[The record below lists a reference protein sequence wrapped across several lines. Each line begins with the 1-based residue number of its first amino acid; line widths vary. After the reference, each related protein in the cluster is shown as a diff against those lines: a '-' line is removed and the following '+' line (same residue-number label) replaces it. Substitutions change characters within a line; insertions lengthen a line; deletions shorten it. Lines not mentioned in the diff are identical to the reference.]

1 MNAKKLKRILC
12 VALSLSM
19 ALSGNMTAFAAEANV
34 PDGRVS
40 AVAEDMAADDAAQEA
55 ADEAAVADSAAD
67 QASDDAAG
75 ITADAAD
82 GTKDSA
88 QADAAEEGAAE
99 DAAQELSGGKEAD
112 EAEANI
118 MPFADGEDPGT
129 GSGGTEEPGGSEDPA
144 PAPVIVVCDN
154 PDANDANQKATLSE
168 AITAATQSG
177 ATATTIRLEK
187 DVELS
192 GTVPD
197 LADVT
202 IEANGHTITI
212 PASAEVTLANA
223 KINNA
228 VAKVKPI
235 LDVRGKL
242 TIQGGVFTTKGVC
255 VLSARGETRIQKSGT
270 NIPQFSAAIDDAKG
284 SGYYFD
290 KAVIEVI
297 GINGKLNMESGK
309 IEASALDTTKKNGMY
324 GIALFDGAE
333 IELGTAAD
341 AAKAE
346 NPNSDVIVNSG
357 CPAISM
363 NGLHAPGKITI
374 HSGTYT
380 SVLEEEGAAT
390 GDTKAKFNSVI
401 YLPAA
406 ATVEIEGGVFEHK
419 GAKNSSVISIPYHI
433 VNGSSVRLNLN
444 ITGGSFRALASNTET
459 GVTNKV
465 FRLGPDVF
473 ADNNS
478 KMNITVSGGTF
489 SSNIKTE
496 LNNRGISKDFEV
508 YDNGD
513 GTFGVQPTS
522 VAVVGDKKFNS
533 FQEAVAAAEAI
544 TGSEKKLTLNQNVTL
559 TENLTIEGIT
569 IDTSGKMITI
579 PEGVK
584 LTLNA
589 VTVKNNLGATYV
601 TQGVWSDD
609 EKNRTIFHVDGA
621 LDISGGTYETK
632 GVHMIRV
639 SGTATIGNEATL
651 SCTAGTSEYNAA
663 NAGNYDGAPLISVTG
678 KRGNLTITEAT
689 VSANV
694 GVDNNDGSTDGMY
707 GIYVNHG
714 AKLTLGTKPSGAE
727 TAAEESTEKSPKIEA
742 KLAAIGMNG
751 TTAPGTIVIEDGTYI
766 SHAAS
771 TKQGL
776 AKFNSVL
783 YLPAT
788 ANVTINGGT
797 FENQGTNAPSY
808 VISVPYV
815 VDPLAE
821 TVKVK
826 LNLIINGGTFKAN
839 TNATTKEVFFDAGMN
854 STDDLTSLNR
864 ISIRGGEFN
873 CQPNKDYVAGCCT
886 ATPDSA
892 NSPTK
897 WTVEAGAAGAHTL
910 SWVAKKDA
918 TCWDEGVIGHYECL
932 KCHRMYQTKKDKE
945 DTLPEKFAIPR
956 EEHGEDYQRVE
967 AKAATCIADGIKEG
981 GYYQCKKCGMCYPD
995 LAAME
1000 QDGKGVGETPEAF
1013 AVKAAGH
1020 KYQTKPGTPEAE
1032 SRQAGEEE
1040 GTDTQQVPDAAFTG
1054 WDAFAAAVKT
1064 GTDVSEAAKLLK
1076 ATRTCSECENELE
1089 AASITVEQV
1098 GDGSLSGSCDTRR
1111 TVTYVAKATFTE
1123 DEYEK
1128 PIANAANYVTVT
1140 SNAKEVSLPA
1150 GVHTYTVEGDPGLAE
1165 GEKPSLKFDWSNFSS
1180 ADFVAEKS
1188 NGVKVSGSCSVC
1200 GTPIPVNTT
1209 VAVTCTK
1216 LPDGVTDVKS
1226 LTCKQSAK
1234 FTAIAKSD
1242 TDPIREV
1249 EKTLTGDHNLTV
1261 GGTYQAASC
1270 TEAGRKAYYTC
1281 ANKECGKNYW
1291 DEADAKEGKV
1301 IKDAAGNEVTGVI
1314 PQDSK
1319 VLEIPKKDHTFKLTS
1334 FAWADKEKTKAKA
1347 TLRCTGCY
1355 GTVVVGDLE
1364 VTPPTEEEKPK
1375 DAPCGGN
1382 VTWNY
1387 HVALDFDKTCVVEEN
1402 GKFTYVPGSETPDNT
1417 ETPDDTNPP
1426 VSTAKKIQHYEGTL
1440 PKTVKQP
1447 HVFTKV
1453 ESAEGT
1459 EDGSTATDPVVQLS
1473 WADGGANTDER
1484 VPSAHIVKAKVTCQ
1498 KCKKYVTVKENSGP
1512 LDGNGLTN
1520 MDVGT
1525 IIPIITKELDTTP
1538 AAEGAE
1544 AKTYEATCQGGGRST
1559 YKVTV
1564 TYRDDNGVMQKLAE
1578 NKEIDTKTPK
1588 DPDAHNWTALEWEWE
1603 QVTTGTGNDEKPVMT
1618 TVEKDGKTYTVPD
1631 YRIKATRYCQN
1642 SGCKTNKEQPQ
1653 VFLGRLGAA
1662 PGEDSTD
1669 STDSTLTENPSKWED
1684 LIPSEGTVVQ
1694 ISTDSVE
1701 KTCVKSGK
1709 TTYTATA
1716 FLNDKEVAKN
1726 PTPAIYNDPP
1736 KGHQIVFDWN
1746 WKEETNGAGG
1756 PVIGF
1761 SELLVTRSC
1770 SECSHKPVG
1779 TDDRF
1784 APVQYKV
1791 VKIGDGTTTGGTV
1804 GEDDSIKDTILTV
1817 KRTGKAAN
1825 CTTAGQVTYEA
1836 TLVLGDLT
1844 YTNERSLVNAALR
1857 HDVKMFIEWR
1867 ETTAAEGQT
1876 IAEREK
1882 WVPWLV
1888 KKCSRENC
1896 PGGEDVTPEERKLGL
1911 LSDDAGYQYKPENCK
1926 DTGEKVWATSHTL
1939 GTGEAWDDSQFEV
1952 DDKGNFVTDSEGNR
1966 IVKTL
1971 KHKEKVDSDPNKH
1984 IYGKGTAKWDP
1995 APHNLGSDEN
2005 NFTDFDEVLSVTL
2018 SRTCSKCTHVDKY
2031 DFDAKVS
2038 EEGKPKDCS
2047 EGYTVEFSVSESDWE
2062 QVKDIEFVE
2071 EAQETPEPEVTAV
2084 QTPQDGTEEKVF
2096 DGKKSY
2102 TVAKAPGRANHV
2114 LRRFA
2119 GGNEDNCGANTH
2131 PTYYECQRCKKAYTT
2146 QSALTEYNGP
2156 KEGDTGAV
2164 LGHLYGEPEFRWIE
2178 EGKTAE
2184 AIFTCKRSGCPDKEN
2199 GGHKYRLVV
2208 RPEEDPYIEVPAK
2221 CIGMPGET
2229 GKGRAWG
2236 LLTVVITP
2244 ETAEGGL
2251 NIGQRFEK
2259 ELEMTLPAGKHVFDE
2274 KGECKWCHQTG
2285 LVEVTFKKDADTEIS
2300 TKYYGESAEKIEVP
2314 TAPNRYNYVFV
2325 GWKFQGEE
2333 DSEACG
2339 FEAIAGKIAE
2349 KIAAALENASG
2360 APEPINVMAVYKEAE
2375 QTMVTITIQNVYR
2388 TQETGQNPENVEPT
2402 TERKT
2407 EENISVG
2414 SEYTA
2419 TPAERKESDYSEYK
2433 FSHWEMDEKVVSTN
2447 ESYLMIV
2454 QGSVTLKAVYMAEG
2468 HVESQ
2473 PTAVMTDVSAK
2484 EVDGAFKLSFAS
2496 AMDIPEGYTLVDSG
2510 FVYFN
2515 KGTIADADLNL
2526 SNVGNPTKNV
2536 RKKSLG
2542 GDKTNIFTLNL
2553 GTTDANNNTDVYIR
2567 AYLRCSKGEK
2577 IVDVYSDMVVTSYN
2591 KALGQQ

>member
-19 ALSGNMTAFAAEANV
+19 ALSGNMTAIAAEANV

-82 GTKDSA
+82 GTKDSV
-88 QADAAEEGAAE
+88 QADAAEEGVAE

-197 LADVT
+197 LANVT

-255 VLSARGETRIQKSGT
+255 VLSARGEARIQKSGT
-270 NIPQFSAAIDDAKG
+270 NIPQFSAAIDDAGG

-419 GAKNSSVISIPYHI
+419 GAKNSSVISIPYNK
-433 VNGSSVRLNLN
+433 VSGSSVRLNLN
-444 ITGGSFRALASNTET
+444 ITGGSFRTPASNTET
-459 GVTNKV
+459 TVTNKV
-465 FRLGPDVF
+465 FRLGQDVF
-473 ADNNS
+473 DKDKS
-478 KMNITVSGGTF
+478 KVNITISGGTF
-489 SSNIKTE
+489 SSDIKTE

-589 VTVKNNLGATYV
+589 VTVKNDLGATYV

-678 KRGNLTITEAT
+678 KRGALTITEAT
-689 VSANV
+689 VNANV
-694 GVDNNDGSTDGMY
+694 GADNNNGSTDGMY
-707 GIYVNHG
+707 GIYVNNG
-714 AKLTLGTKPSGAE
+714 AKLTLGKKSSE
-727 TAAEESTEKSPKIEA
+727 TEPAAEEGTEKSPKIEA
-742 KLAAIGMNG
+742 KLAAIGMNN
-751 TTAPGTIVIEDGTYI
+751 TTGSGTIVIEDGTYI
-766 SHAAS
+766 SHAAC
-771 TKQGL
+771 TNTNL
-776 AKFNSVL
+776 TKFNSVL
-783 YLPAT
+783 YLSAA

-797 FENQGTNAPSY
+797 FENKSTNANAPSY
-808 VISVPYV
+808 VISVPYQ
-815 VDPLAE
+815 A
-821 TVKVK
+821 KR
-826 LNLIINGGTFKAN
+826 NLIINGGTFYVN
-839 TNATTKEVFFDAGMN
+839 TSATTKAVFYDTGMG
-854 STDDLTSLNR
+854 LTN

-873 CQPNKDYVAGCCT
+873 CDPEKYVAECGKVT
-886 ATPDSA
+886 KDNDA
-892 NSPTK
+892 SPTK
-897 WTVEAGAAGAHTL
+897 WTVVAGDASAHTL

-932 KCHRMYQTKKDKE
+932 KCHKMYQTKNDEK

-956 EEHGEDYQRVE
+956 EEHGEDYKYVGAE
-967 AKAATCIADGIKEG
+967 SATCVKDGIKDG
-981 GYYQCKKCGMCYPD
+981 GYYQCKKCGMCYSD
-995 LAAME
+995 LASME
-1000 QDGKGVGETPEAF
+1000 QDEKGTGQKPDAF
-1013 AVKAAGH
+1013 VVKAEGH
-1020 KYQTKPGTPEAE
+1020 KYQTKPVTTEPG
-1032 SRQAGEEE
+1032 SRQAGEEAKQE
-1040 GTDTQQVPDAAFTG
+1040 PDAAFTG
-1054 WDAFAAAVKT
+1054 WDAFDTAVKA
-1064 GTDVSEAAKLLK
+1064 GKELSEAVKSLK
-1076 ATRTCSECENELE
+1076 ATRTCSECKKVLN
-1089 AASITVEQV
+1089 AATITVEQD
-1098 GDGSLSGSCDTRR
+1098 GDGSLSGSCDTERKVNYIA
-1111 TVTYVAKATFTE
+1111 TATFTE
-1123 DEYEK
+1123 DEFEK
-1128 PIANAANYVTVT
+1128 TITNAAKYITVE
-1140 SNAKEVSLPA
+1140 SDSHPVSLPA
-1150 GVHTYTVEGDPGLAE
+1150 GEHTYTVEGDPELNP
-1165 GEKPSLKFDWSNFSS
+1165 GEEPSLKFDWSNFSS
-1180 ADFVAEKS
+1180 ADYVDKAS

-1200 GTPIPVNTT
+1200 GKAIPNDTT
-1209 VAVTCTK
+1209 VIVTYKNLPGGVTNVKDLTCTQSAEFTAVAK
-1216 LPDGVTDVKS
+1216 SSASASASEGGEATVIKEVTKS
-1226 LTCKQSAK
+1226 LM
-1234 FTAIAKSD
+1234 
-1242 TDPIREV
+1242 
-1249 EKTLTGDHNLTV
+1249 GDHNLKIK
-1261 GGTYQAASC
+1261 GKYQAASC
-1270 TEAGRKAYYTC
+1270 KEAGKKAYYTC
-1281 ANKECGKNYW
+1281 ENCKKNYW
-1291 DEADAKEGKV
+1291 GEADAKEGNV
-1301 IKDAAGNEVTGVI
+1301 IKDDAGKEITGEIPEDHEILKI
-1314 PQDSK
+1314 PQ
-1319 VLEIPKKDHTFKLTS
+1319 KDHTFKLTG
-1334 FAWADKEKTKAKA
+1334 FAWADKENLIAKA

-1355 GTVVVGDLE
+1355 GTVVVEGLKA
-1364 VTPPTEEEKPK
+1364 TPPAENDKP
-1375 DAPCGGN
+1375 DGECGGN
-1382 VTWNY
+1382 VIWNY
-1387 HVALDFDKTCVVEEN
+1387 HVVLDFDKTCVEGDD
-1402 GKFTYVPGSETPDNT
+1402 GKFTYVPKPEAPDNT
-1417 ETPDDTNPP
+1417 ETPDDTDPP
-1426 VSTAKKIQHYEGTL
+1426 VNPDKKIQHYKGTL

-1447 HVFTKV
+1447 HVFTV
-1453 ESAEGT
+1453 ESAGET
-1459 EDGSTATDPVVQLS
+1459 EDGSTATAPVVQLS
-1473 WADGGANTDER
+1473 WADGNADTAER
-1484 VPSAHIVKAKVTCQ
+1484 VPSAHIIKAKVTCQ
-1498 KCKKYVTVKENSGP
+1498 KCNKYVTVKENSGP
-1512 LDGNGLTN
+1512 LDGDEFTN
-1520 MDVGT
+1520 MEVGL
-1525 IIPIITKELDTTP
+1525 IIPIITKELDMGMTS
-1538 AAEGAE
+1538 EGNP
-1544 AKTYEATCQGGGRST
+1544 KTVEATCQSGGTST
-1559 YKVTV
+1559 YKVMV
-1564 TYRDDNGVMQKLAE
+1564 TYRDHDGVMQDLTKDAE
-1578 NKEIDTKTPK
+1578 IVTKTPE
-1588 DPDAHNWTALEWEWE
+1588 DPDAHNWTAFEWKWE
-1603 QVTTGTGNDEKPVMT
+1603 QVTTGKDKDEKPVMI
-1618 TVEKDGKTYTVPD
+1618 TVTEDDKEYSVPD

-1642 SGCKTNKEQPQ
+1642 SGCETNKDKQQ
-1653 VFLGRLGAA
+1653 IFLGRLGKMV
-1662 PGEDSTD
+1662 EN
-1669 STDSTLTENPSKWED
+1669 ENPSEWEN
-1684 LIPSEGTVVQ
+1684 LGSSQGAVAQ
-1694 ISTDSVE
+1694 ISTKSVE

-1716 FLNDKEVAKN
+1716 LLNDKEVAKN

-1736 KGHQIVFDWN
+1736 KGHQIVFDWK
-1746 WKEETNGAGG
+1746 WEEETNGAGG

-1779 TDDRF
+1779 MDDRF

-1791 VKIGDGTTTGGTV
+1791 EKIGNGTSTGGTV
-1804 GEDDSIKDTILTV
+1804 DKDGNIKDEILKV
-1817 KRTGKAAN
+1817 IRTGNAAN

-1836 TLVLGDLT
+1836 TLELGDLL
-1844 YTNERSLVNAALR
+1844 YTNERSIVNAALG
-1857 HDVKMFIEWR
+1857 HDVKMFIQWR
-1867 ETTAAEGQT
+1867 ETTAVEGQT

-1896 PGGEDVTPEERKLGL
+1896 PGGEDVKTEETKLAL
-1911 LSDDAGYQYKPENCK
+1911 LTGDAGYQYELENCT
-1926 DTGEKVWATSHTL
+1926 DPGEKVWATSYTL
-1939 GTGEAWDDSQFEV
+1939 GAGEAWDKSQLGV
-1952 DDKGNFVTDSEGNR
+1952 DDEGNQ
-1966 IVKTL
+1966 IVETL
-1971 KHKEKVDSDPNKH
+1971 KHKETIDPDTNKH
-1984 IYGKGTAKWDP
+1984 VYGKGTAKWDP
-1995 APHNLGSDEN
+1995 APQNLGSDKN

-2018 SRTCSKCTHVDKY
+2018 SRTCSKCIHVDKY
-2031 DFDAKVS
+2031 DFDARVS
-2038 EEGKPKDCS
+2038 EAGKPADCS
-2047 EGYTVEFSVSESDWE
+2047 EGYTVEFNVSESDME
-2062 QVKDIEFVE
+2062 QVKGIEFVE
-2071 EAQETPEPEVTAV
+2071 EAQETPEPEDAAA
-2084 QTPQDGTEEKVF
+2084 QTPQDETEEKLF
-2096 DGKKSY
+2096 NGKKSY

-2146 QSALTEYNGP
+2146 QSALIEYNGP
-2156 KEGDTGAV
+2156 KDEDTGAV

-2184 AIFTCKRSGCPDKEN
+2184 AIFTCKRSGCPDKKN
-2199 GGHKYRLVV
+2199 GGEGHKYRLVV
-2208 RPEEDPYIEVPAK
+2208 RPEEDPYIEVPAQ
-2221 CIGMPGET
+2221 CEGMGEA

-2236 LLTVVITP
+2236 LLTVVITA

-2259 ELEMTLPAGKHVFDE
+2259 ELEMTLPFAKHEFDKE
-2274 KGECKWCHQTG
+2274 SGECKWCHQTG

-2300 TKYYGESAEKIEVP
+2300 TKYYDKDATVDKIGVP
-2314 TAPNRYNYVFV
+2314 APPSRYNYVFV
-2325 GWKFQGEE
+2325 GWKFDKE
-2333 DSEACG
+2333 DDNQACNSNV
-2339 FEAIAGKIAE
+2339 IAGKILE
-2349 KIAAALENASG
+2349 KIAEALENVSG
-2360 APEPINVMAVYKEAE
+2360 IPDPINVVAVYKEATE
-2375 QTMVTITIQNVYR
+2375 EKASITIQNVYR
-2388 TQETGQNPENVEPT
+2388 TQETGQDPVDVEPT

-2407 EENISVG
+2407 EDDISVG

-2419 TPAERKESDYSEYK
+2419 KPANKVESGYEKYE
-2433 FSHWEMDEKVVSTN
+2433 FSHWEMDKKVVSTN
-2447 ESYLMIV
+2447 ENYLMIV
-2454 QGSVTLKAVYMAEG
+2454 QGSVTLKAVYMMKV
-2468 HVESQ
+2468 VEKQ
-2473 PTAVMTDVSAK
+2473 PTALITDISAK
-2484 EVDGAFKLSFAS
+2484 QVDSTFKLSFTS
-2496 AMDIPEGYTLVDSG
+2496 TMDIPEGYTLVDSG

-2515 KGTIADADLNL
+2515 KGTIADEDLNL
-2526 SNVGNPTKNV
+2526 SNVGNADPTKNV

-2553 GTTDANNNTDVYIR
+2553 GTTDKNNDTDVYIK
-2567 AYLRCSKGEK
+2567 AYLRCSKDGK
-2577 IVDVYSDMVVTSYN
+2577 IVDVYSAMEVTSYN
-2591 KALGQQ
+2591 KASQKQ

>member
-154 PDANDANQKATLSE
+154 PDKNDANQKATLSE

-197 LADVT
+197 LANVT

-228 VAKVKPI
+228 EAKVKPI

-255 VLSARGETRIQKSGT
+255 VLSARGEARIQKSGA
-270 NIPQFSAAIDDAKG
+270 NIPQFTATIDDAG
-284 SGYYFD
+284 ESGYYFD

-346 NPNSDVIVNSG
+346 NPNSDVIINSG

-380 SVLEEEGAAT
+380 SVLQEDGAAT
-390 GDTKAKFNSVI
+390 GDTQAKFNSVI

-419 GAKNSSVISIPYHI
+419 GAKNSSVISIPYNK
-433 VNGSSVRLNLN
+433 VSGSSVRLNLN
-444 ITGGSFRALASNTET
+444 ITGGSFRTPASNTET
-459 GVTNKV
+459 TVTNKV
-465 FRLGPDVF
+465 FRLGQDVF
-473 ADNNS
+473 DKDKS
-478 KMNITVSGGTF
+478 KVNITISGGTF
-489 SSNIKTE
+489 SSDITAE
-496 LNNRGISKDFEV
+496 LNKRSITEGFEV
-508 YDNGD
+508 YNDGN
-513 GTFGVQPTS
+513 GTFSVQP
-522 VAVVGDKKFNS
+522 VAVATVGDKRYNDFKEAVTAA
-533 FQEAVAAAEAI
+533 QEA
-544 TGSEKKLTLNQNVTL
+544 TGDGKKLILHQNVTL
-559 TENLTIEGIT
+559 TEDLTIENIT

-589 VTVKNNLGATYV
+589 VTAKNNEGATY
-601 TQGVWSDD
+601 TKPGVWGDD
-609 EKNRTIFHVDGA
+609 EKNRTIFHVDGS

-639 SGTATIGNEATL
+639 SGTATIGKGATL
-651 SCTAGTSEYNAA
+651 SCMAETSEYTVA

-678 KRGNLTITEAT
+678 KRGVLTITEAT
-689 VSANV
+689 VNANV
-694 GVDNNDGSTDGMY
+694 GAGNNNGSTDGMY
-707 GIYVNHG
+707 GIYVNNG
-714 AKLTLGTKPSGAE
+714 AKLTLGKKSSE
-727 TAAEESTEKSPKIEA
+727 TEPAAEEGTEKSPKIEA
-742 KLAAIGMNG
+742 KLAAIGMNN
-751 TTAPGTIVIEDGTYI
+751 TTGSGTIVIEDGTYI
-766 SHAAS
+766 SHAAC
-771 TKQGL
+771 TNTNL
-776 AKFNSVL
+776 TKFNSVL
-783 YLPAT
+783 YLSAA

-797 FENQGTNAPSY
+797 FENKSTNANAPSY
-808 VISVPYV
+808 VISVPYQ
-815 VDPLAE
+815 A
-821 TVKVK
+821 KR
-826 LNLIINGGTFKAN
+826 NLIINGGTFYVN
-839 TNATTKEVFFDAGMN
+839 TSATTKAVFYDTGMG
-854 STDDLTSLNR
+854 LTN

-873 CQPNKDYVAGCCT
+873 CNPQKYVAGCCT

-892 NSPTK
+892 GSPTK

-981 GYYQCKKCGMCYPD
+981 GYYQCEKCKMCYPN

-1000 QDGKGVGETPEAF
+1000 QDGKGVGKTPEAF

-1020 KYQTKPGTPEAE
+1020 KYQTKPGAPGSE
-1032 SRQAGEEE
+1032 SPQAGEGE

-1076 ATRTCSECENELE
+1076 ATRTCSEEKCKHELN

-1098 GDGSLSGSCDTRR
+1098 GDGSLSGSCDTKR
-1111 TVTYVAKATFTE
+1111 TVKYVAKATFTE
-1123 DEYEK
+1123 DKYEK

-1140 SNAKEVSLPA
+1140 SDAQEVFLPA

-1180 ADFVAEKS
+1180 ADYVAEKS

-1200 GTPIPVNTT
+1200 GTPIPANTT
-1209 VAVTCTK
+1209 VAVTYTK

-1234 FTAIAKSD
+1234 FTAIAKSG

-1355 GTVVVGDLE
+1355 GTVVVSDLE

-1375 DAPCGGN
+1375 DALCGGN

-1417 ETPDDTNPP
+1417 EMPDDTNPP

-1642 SGCKTNKEQPQ
+1642 SGCKTNKDQPQ

-1662 PGEDSTD
+1662 PGEDDTS
-1669 STDSTLTENPSKWED
+1669 TENPSKWEN
-1684 LIPSEGTVVQ
+1684 LTPSVGAAVQ
-1694 ISTDSVE
+1694 ISIDSVE

-1716 FLNDKEVAKN
+1716 LLNGKEVAKN

-1736 KGHQIVFDWN
+1736 KGHQIVFDWK
-1746 WKEETNGAGG
+1746 WEEETNGAGG

-1770 SECSHKPVG
+1770 SECSNKPVG

-1791 VKIGDGTTTGGTV
+1791 EKIGDGTTTGGTV
-1804 GEDDSIKDTILTV
+1804 GEDGAIKDAILKVTQ
-1817 KRTGKAAN
+1817 TGKAPN

-1836 TLVLGDLT
+1836 ELKLGDLI

-1857 HDVKMFIEWR
+1857 HDVKMFIEWK

-1888 KKCSRENC
+1888 KKCSRKNC
-1896 PGGEDVTPEERKLGL
+1896 PGGEDVTPEEKKLAL
-1911 LSDDAGYQYKPENCK
+1911 LTGDAGYQYKPENCK
-1926 DTGEKVWATSHTL
+1926 DAGEKVWATSYTL
-1939 GTGEAWDDSQFEV
+1939 GAGEAWDDSQFEV
-1952 DDKGNFVTDSEGNR
+1952 DDKGNYVTDNDGNK
-1966 IVKTL
+1966 IVETL

-1995 APHNLGSDEN
+1995 APQNLGSDKN
-2005 NFTDFDEVLSVTL
+2005 NFTDFNEVLSVTL
-2018 SRTCSKCTHVDKY
+2018 SRTCSKCTHIDKY

-2071 EAQETPEPEVTAV
+2071 EAQETPEPEDAAA

-2096 DGKKSY
+2096 NGKKSY
-2102 TVAKAPGRANHV
+2102 TVKEAPGRANHV

-2236 LLTVVITP
+2236 LLTVVITA

-2259 ELEMTLPAGKHVFDE
+2259 ELEMTLPAGKHEFNAN
-2274 KGECKWCHQTG
+2274 GECKWCGLTG
-2285 LVEVTFKKDADTEIS
+2285 QVEVTFKKDAVTEIS
-2300 TKYYGESAEKIEVP
+2300 TEYYGENTSAEGITVP

-2333 DSEACG
+2333 DSKACG
-2339 FEAIAGKIAE
+2339 SEAIAGKIAE

-2388 TQETGQNPENVEPT
+2388 TQETGQNPVDVEPA

-2419 TPAERKESDYSEYK
+2419 TPAERKESDYREYK
-2433 FSHWEMDEKVVSTN
+2433 FSHWEMGGKVVSTN

-2496 AMDIPEGYTLVDSG
+2496 AMDIPKGYTLVDSG

-2515 KGTIADADLNL
+2515 KGMIADADLNL

-2553 GTTDANNNTDVYIR
+2553 GTTDANNNTDVYIK
-2567 AYLRCSKGEK
+2567 AYLRCSKGGK

>member
-55 ADEAAVADSAAD
+55 ADEAAVADGAAD

-82 GTKDSA
+82 ETKDSA
-88 QADAAEEGAAE
+88 QADAAEEGVAE

-154 PDANDANQKATLSE
+154 PDKNDANQKATLSE

-197 LADVT
+197 LANVT

-255 VLSARGETRIQKSGT
+255 VLSARGEARIQKSGA
-270 NIPQFSAAIDDAKG
+270 NIPQFTATIDDAG
-284 SGYYFD
+284 ESGYYFD

-346 NPNSDVIVNSG
+346 NSNSDVIVNSG

-380 SVLEEEGAAT
+380 SVLEEDGAAT
-390 GDTKAKFNSVI
+390 GDTQAKFNSVI

-444 ITGGSFRALASNTET
+444 ITGGSFKAPASSTET

-465 FRLGPDVF
+465 FRLGTNVF
-473 ADNNS
+473 ADANS

-489 SSNIKTE
+489 SSDIKNE
-496 LNNRGISKDFEV
+496 LNGRGISEDFEV
-508 YDNGD
+508 YKNGD

-533 FQEAVAAAEAI
+533 FKEAVATAEAI
-544 TGSEKKLTLNQNVTL
+544 TGGEKKLTLNQNVTL
-559 TENLTIEGIT
+559 TENLTINGIA
-569 IDTSGKMITI
+569 IETSGKMITI

-589 VTVKNNLGATYV
+589 VTVKNDLGATYV

-609 EKNRTIFHVDGA
+609 EKNRTIFHVDGE
-621 LDISGGTYETK
+621 LDIQGGTYETK

-639 SGTATIGNEATL
+639 SGTAKIGNGATL
-651 SCTAGTSEYNAA
+651 SCTAGTAEYTAA

-678 KRGNLTITEAT
+678 KRGALTITDAT
-689 VSANV
+689 VNANV
-694 GVDNNDGSTDGMY
+694 GEDNNNGSTDGMY
-707 GIYVNHG
+707 GIYVNYG

-873 CQPNKDYVAGCCT
+873 CQPKKDYVAGCCT

-892 NSPTK
+892 DSPTK

-1000 QDGKGVGETPEAF
+1000 QDGKGVGKTPEAF

-1020 KYQTKPGTPEAE
+1020 KYQTKPGAPGSE
-1032 SRQAGEEE
+1032 SPQAGEGE

-1076 ATRTCSECENELE
+1076 ATRTCSEEKCKHELN

-1098 GDGSLSGSCDTRR
+1098 GDGSLSGSCDTKR
-1111 TVTYVAKATFTE
+1111 TVKYVAKATFTE
-1123 DEYEK
+1123 DKYEK

-1140 SNAKEVSLPA
+1140 SDAKEVSLPA

-1200 GTPIPVNTT
+1200 GTPIPADTT
-1209 VAVTCTK
+1209 VAVTCKK
-1216 LPDGVTDVKS
+1216 LPEGVTDVKS
-1226 LTCKQSAK
+1226 LTCKQSAD
-1234 FTAIAKSD
+1234 FTAVAKSG
-1242 TDPIREV
+1242 TDLIREV
-1249 EKTLTGDHNLTV
+1249 KKTLTGDHNLTV

-1281 ANKECGKNYW
+1281 KNESCGKNYW

-1314 PQDSK
+1314 PQESK
-1319 VLEIPKKDHTFKLTS
+1319 VLEIPKKDHTFKLTG

-1382 VTWNY
+1382 VIWNY
-1387 HVALDFDKTCVVEEN
+1387 HVALDFDKTYVEE
-1402 GKFTYVPGSETPDNT
+1402 GKDGFTYVPVSETPDNT
-1417 ETPDDTNPP
+1417 ETPDDTEPP

-1447 HVFTKV
+1447 HVFTKA
-1453 ESAEGT
+1453 ESTEET
-1459 EDGSTATDPVVQLS
+1459 EDGSAATDSVVQLS
-1473 WADGGANTDER
+1473 WADGGANTAER

-1512 LDGNGLTN
+1512 LDGDDLTN

-1578 NKEIDTKTPK
+1578 NKEIDTKTPQ

-1618 TVEKDGKTYTVPD
+1618 TVTKDGKTYTVPD

-1642 SGCKTNKEQPQ
+1642 SGCETNKEQPQ

-1662 PGEDSTD
+1662 PGENDTS
-1669 STDSTLTENPSKWED
+1669 TENPSKWED
-1684 LIPSEGTVVQ
+1684 LTPSEGAAVQ
-1694 ISTDSVE
+1694 ISTDTVE
-1701 KTCVKSGK
+1701 KTCIKSGK

-1716 FLNDKEVAKN
+1716 LFNGKEVAKN

-1736 KGHQIVFDWN
+1736 KGHQIVFDWK
-1746 WKEETNGAGG
+1746 WEEETNGAGG

-1784 APVQYKV
+1784 APVKYKV

-1804 GEDDSIKDTILTV
+1804 GEDGNIKDSILTV
-1817 KRTGKAAN
+1817 KRTGNAAN

-1836 TLVLGDLT
+1836 TLKLGDLT
-1844 YTNERSLVNAALR
+1844 YTNERSLVNAALG
-1857 HDVKMFIEWR
+1857 HDVKMFIDWR
-1867 ETTAAEGQT
+1867 ETTAVEGQT

-1896 PGGEDVTPEERKLGL
+1896 PGGEDVKTEETKLAL
-1911 LSDDAGYQYKPENCK
+1911 LTGDAGYQYKPENCK
-1926 DTGEKVWATSHTL
+1926 DEGEKVWATSYTL
-1939 GTGEAWDDSQFEV
+1939 GAGEAWDKSQFGV
-1952 DDKGNFVTDSEGNR
+1952 DDDGNQ
-1966 IVKTL
+1966 IVETL
-1971 KHKEKVDSDPNKH
+1971 KHKETIDPDTNKH
-1984 IYGKGTAKWDP
+1984 VYGKGTAKWDP
-1995 APHNLGSDEN
+1995 APQNLGSDKN
-2005 NFTDFDEVLSVTL
+2005 NFTDFNEVLSVTL
-2018 SRTCSKCTHVDKY
+2018 SRTCSKCAHVDKY

-2062 QVKDIEFVE
+2062 QVKDIKFVE
-2071 EAQETPEPEVTAV
+2071 EAQETPEPEVTAA
-2084 QTPQDGTEEKVF
+2084 QTPQDGTEEKLF
-2096 DGKKSY
+2096 NGKKSY

-2199 GGHKYRLVV
+2199 GGEGHKYRLVV
-2208 RPEEDPYIEVPAK
+2208 RPEEDPYIEVPAQ
-2221 CIGMPGET
+2221 CEGMGEA

-2236 LLTVVITP
+2236 LLTVVITA

-2259 ELEMTLPAGKHVFDE
+2259 ELEMTLPFAKHEFDKE
-2274 KGECKWCHQTG
+2274 SGECKWCHQTG

-2300 TKYYGESAEKIEVP
+2300 TKYYDKDATVDKIGVP
-2314 TAPNRYNYVFV
+2314 APPSRYNYVFV
-2325 GWKFQGEE
+2325 GWKFDKE
-2333 DSEACG
+2333 DDNQACNSNV
-2339 FEAIAGKIAE
+2339 IAGKILE
-2349 KIAAALENASG
+2349 KIAEALENVSG
-2360 APEPINVMAVYKEAE
+2360 IPDPINVVAVYKEATE
-2375 QTMVTITIQNVYR
+2375 EKASITIQNVYR
-2388 TQETGQNPENVEPT
+2388 TQETGQDPVDVEPT

-2407 EENISVG
+2407 EDDISVG

-2419 TPAERKESDYSEYK
+2419 KPANKVESGYEKYE
-2433 FSHWEMDEKVVSTN
+2433 FSHWEMDKKVVSTN
-2447 ESYLMIV
+2447 ENYLMIV
-2454 QGSVTLKAVYMAEG
+2454 QGSVTLKAVYMMKV
-2468 HVESQ
+2468 VEKQ
-2473 PTAVMTDVSAK
+2473 PTALITDISAK
-2484 EVDGAFKLSFAS
+2484 QVDSTFKLSFTS
-2496 AMDIPEGYTLVDSG
+2496 TMDIPEGYTLVDSG

-2515 KGTIADADLNL
+2515 KGTIADEDLNL
-2526 SNVGNPTKNV
+2526 SNVGNADPTKNV

-2553 GTTDANNNTDVYIR
+2553 GTTDKNNDTDVYIK
-2567 AYLRCSKGEK
+2567 AYLRCSKDGK
-2577 IVDVYSDMVVTSYN
+2577 IVDVYSAMEVTSYN
-2591 KALGQQ
+2591 KASQKQ

>member
-55 ADEAAVADSAAD
+55 ADEAAVADGAAD

-82 GTKDSA
+82 ETKDSA
-88 QADAAEEGAAE
+88 QADAAEEGVAE

-154 PDANDANQKATLSE
+154 PDKNDANQKATLSE

-197 LADVT
+197 LANVT

-255 VLSARGETRIQKSGT
+255 VLSARGEARIQKSGA
-270 NIPQFSAAIDDAKG
+270 NIPQFTATIDDAG
-284 SGYYFD
+284 ESGYYFD

-346 NPNSDVIVNSG
+346 NSNSDVIVNSG

-380 SVLEEEGAAT
+380 SVLEEDGAAT
-390 GDTKAKFNSVI
+390 GDTQAKFNSVI

-444 ITGGSFRALASNTET
+444 ITGGSFKAPASSTET

-465 FRLGPDVF
+465 FRLGTNVF
-473 ADNNS
+473 ADANS

-489 SSNIKTE
+489 SSDIKNE
-496 LNNRGISKDFEV
+496 LNGRGISEDFEV
-508 YDNGD
+508 YKNGD

-533 FQEAVAAAEAI
+533 FKEAVATAEAI
-544 TGSEKKLTLNQNVTL
+544 TGGEKKLTLNQNVTL
-559 TENLTIEGIT
+559 TENLTINGIA
-569 IDTSGKMITI
+569 IETSGKMITI

-589 VTVKNNLGATYV
+589 VTVKNDLGATYV

-609 EKNRTIFHVDGA
+609 EKNRTIFHVDGE
-621 LDISGGTYETK
+621 LDIQGGTYETK

-639 SGTATIGNEATL
+639 SGTAKIGNGATL
-651 SCTAGTSEYNAA
+651 SCTAGTAEYTAA

-678 KRGNLTITEAT
+678 KRGALTITDAT
-689 VSANV
+689 VNANV
-694 GVDNNDGSTDGMY
+694 GEDNNNGSTDGMY
-707 GIYVNHG
+707 GIYVNYG

-783 YLPAT
+783 YFPAT

-815 VDPLAE
+815 VDPSAK

-826 LNLIINGGTFKAN
+826 LNLIINGGTFQAN
-839 TNATTKEVFFDAGMN
+839 ASAATKEVFFDAGME
-854 STDDLTSLNR
+854 STDELTSLNR

-873 CQPNKDYVAGCCT
+873 CKPKDDYVAGCCT
-886 ATPDSA
+886 ATPDDV

-897 WTVEAGAAGAHTL
+897 WTVEAGTAGAHTL
-910 SWVAKKDA
+910 SWVAKKEA

-967 AKAATCIADGIKEG
+967 EKAATCIADGIKEG
-981 GYYQCKKCGMCYPD
+981 GYYQCNKCEMCYPN

-1000 QDGKGVGETPEAF
+1000 QDEKGVGETPEAF
-1013 AVKAAGH
+1013 AVKAVGH
-1020 KYQTKPGTPEAE
+1020 KYQTKPGTTGSE

-1054 WDAFAAAVKT
+1054 WDAFAAAVKE
-1064 GTDVSEAAKLLK
+1064 GTDVSEAAELLK
-1076 ATRTCSECENELE
+1076 ATRTCSEEKCKHKLE
-1089 AASITVEQV
+1089 AASVTVEQV
-1098 GDGSLSGSCDTRR
+1098 GDGSLSGSCDTVR
-1111 TVTYVAKATFTE
+1111 TVKYVAKATFTE

-1140 SNAKEVSLPA
+1140 SDAREVSLPK
-1150 GVHTYTVEGDPGLAE
+1150 GSHTYTVEGDPGLTE

-1180 ADFVAEKS
+1180 ADYVAEKS

-1200 GTPIPVNTT
+1200 GTPIPADTT

-1216 LPDGVTDVKS
+1216 LPEGVTDVKS
-1226 LTCKQSAK
+1226 LTCTQSAE
-1234 FTAIAKSD
+1234 FTATAKSGAD
-1242 TDPIREV
+1242 LIREV
-1249 EKTLTGDHNLTV
+1249 EKTLMGDHNLTV

-1281 ANKECGKNYW
+1281 EGCGKNYW
-1291 DEADAKEGKV
+1291 DEADAKEGNV
-1301 IKDAAGNEVTGVI
+1301 IKDAAGEEVKGEI
-1314 PQDSK
+1314 AEDSK
-1319 VLEIPKKDHTFKLTS
+1319 VLEIPKKDHTFKLTG

-1382 VTWNY
+1382 VIWNY
-1387 HVALDFDKTCVVEEN
+1387 HVALDFDKTYVEE
-1402 GKFTYVPGSETPDNT
+1402 GKDGFTYVPVSETPDNT
-1417 ETPDDTNPP
+1417 ETPDDTEPP

-1447 HVFTKV
+1447 HVFTKA
-1453 ESAEGT
+1453 ESTEET
-1459 EDGSTATDPVVQLS
+1459 EDGSAATDPVVQLS
-1473 WADGGANTDER
+1473 WADGGANTAER

-1512 LDGNGLTN
+1512 LDGDDLTN

-1578 NKEIDTKTPK
+1578 NEEIDTKTPQ

-1603 QVTTGTGNDEKPVMT
+1603 QVTTGTEENEKPVMT
-1618 TVEKDGKTYTVPD
+1618 TVTKDGKTYTVPD

-1642 SGCKTNKEQPQ
+1642 SGCQTNKEQPQ
-1653 VFLGRLGAA
+1653 VFLGRLGTA
-1662 PGEDSTD
+1662 PGENDTS
-1669 STDSTLTENPSKWED
+1669 TENPSKWED
-1684 LIPSEGTVVQ
+1684 LTPSAGATVQ
-1694 ISTDSVE
+1694 ISTDTVE
-1701 KTCVKSGK
+1701 KTCIKSGK

-1716 FLNDKEVAKN
+1716 LLNDKEVAKN

-1736 KGHQIVFDWN
+1736 KGHQIVFDWK

-1784 APVQYKV
+1784 APVKYKV

-1804 GEDDSIKDTILTV
+1804 GEDGNIKDSILTV
-1817 KRTGKAAN
+1817 KRTGNAAN

-1836 TLVLGDLT
+1836 TLKLGDLT
-1844 YTNERSLVNAALR
+1844 YTNERSLVNAALG
-1857 HDVKMFIEWR
+1857 HDVKMFIDWR

-1896 PGGEDVTPEERKLGL
+1896 PGGEDVKTEETKLAL
-1911 LSDDAGYQYKPENCK
+1911 LTGDAGYQYELENCT
-1926 DTGEKVWATSHTL
+1926 DPGEKVWATSYTL
-1939 GTGEAWDDSQFEV
+1939 GAGEAWDKSQFWV
-1952 DDKGNFVTDSEGNR
+1952 DDEGNQ
-1966 IVKTL
+1966 IVETL
-1971 KHKEKVDSDPNKH
+1971 KHKETIDPDTNKH
-1984 IYGKGTAKWDP
+1984 VYGKGTAKWDP
-1995 APHNLGSDEN
+1995 APQNLGSDEN

-2031 DFDAKVS
+2031 DFDARVS

-2047 EGYTVEFSVSESDWE
+2047 EGYTVEFSVSKSDWE

-2071 EAQETPEPEVTAV
+2071 EAQETPEPEDTAA
-2084 QTPQDGTEEKVF
+2084 QMPQDGTEEKLF
-2096 DGKKSY
+2096 NGKKSY
-2102 TVAKAPGRANHV
+2102 TVEEAPGRANHV

-2119 GGNEDNCGANTH
+2119 GGNMDNCGANTH

-2156 KEGDTGAV
+2156 KEEDETAV

-2208 RPEEDPYIEVPAK
+2208 RPEEDPYIEVPPK

-2236 LLTVVITP
+2236 LLTVVITA

-2259 ELEMTLPAGKHVFDE
+2259 ELEMTLPAGKHEFNANG
-2274 KGECKWCHQTG
+2274 KCKWCGLTG
-2285 LVEVTFKKDADTEIS
+2285 QVEVTFKKDAVTEIS
-2300 TKYYGESAEKIEVP
+2300 TEYYGENTSAEGITVP

-2339 FEAIAGKIAE
+2339 SDAIAGKIAE

-2375 QTMVTITIQNVYR
+2375 QTTVTITIQNVYR
-2388 TQETGQNPENVEPT
+2388 TQETGQDPVNVEPV

-2419 TPAERKESDYSEYK
+2419 TPAERKGSDYSEYK

-2473 PTAVMTDVSAK
+2473 PTAVMTEVSAK

-2526 SNVGNPTKNV
+2526 SNVGNTDPAKNV

-2553 GTTDANNNTDVYIR
+2553 GTTNANNNTDVYIK

-2577 IVDVYSDMVVTSYN
+2577 IVDVYSDMVITSYN
-2591 KALGQQ
+2591 KALELK

>member
-40 AVAEDMAADDAAQEA
+40 AVAEDMAADDAVQEA

-168 AITAATQSG
+168 AITAATASG
-177 ATATTIRLEK
+177 AAATTIRLEK
-187 DVELS
+187 DVALS

-197 LADVT
+197 LANVT

-255 VLSARGETRIQKSGT
+255 VLSARGEARIQKSGA
-270 NIPQFSAAIDDAKG
+270 NIPQFTAMIDDAG
-284 SGYYFD
+284 ESGYYFD

-390 GDTKAKFNSVI
+390 GDTKVKFNSVI

-419 GAKNSSVISIPYHI
+419 GAQNSSVISIPYNK
-433 VNGSSVRLNLN
+433 VSGSSVRLNLN
-444 ITGGSFRALASNTET
+444 ITGGSFRRPASNTET
-459 GVTNKV
+459 TVTNKV
-465 FRLGPDVF
+465 FHLGQDVF
-473 ADNNS
+473 DKDKS
-478 KMNITVSGGTF
+478 KVNITISGGTF
-489 SSNIKTE
+489 SSDITAE
-496 LNNRGISKDFEV
+496 LNKRGITEGFEV
-508 YDNGD
+508 YNDGN
-513 GTFGVQPTS
+513 GTFSVQP
-522 VAVVGDKKFNS
+522 VAVATVGDKRYNDFKEAVTAA
-533 FQEAVAAAEAI
+533 QEA
-544 TGSEKKLTLNQNVTL
+544 TGDGKKLILHQNVTL
-559 TENLTIEGIT
+559 TEDLTIENIT

-589 VTVKNNLGATYV
+589 VTAKNNEGATY
-601 TQGVWSDD
+601 TKPGVWGDD

-651 SCTAGTSEYNAA
+651 SCTAGTSEC

-678 KRGNLTITEAT
+678 KRGALTITEAT
-689 VSANV
+689 VNANV
-694 GVDNNDGSTDGMY
+694 GADNNNGSTDGMY
-707 GIYVNHG
+707 GIYVNNG
-714 AKLTLGTKPSGAE
+714 AKLTLGKKSSE
-727 TAAEESTEKSPKIEA
+727 TEPAAEEGTEKSPKIEA
-742 KLAAIGMNG
+742 KLAAIGMNN
-751 TTAPGTIVIEDGTYI
+751 TTGSGTIVIEDGTYI
-766 SHAAS
+766 SHAAC
-771 TKQGL
+771 TNTNL
-776 AKFNSVL
+776 TKFNSVL
-783 YLPAT
+783 YLSAA

-797 FENQGTNAPSY
+797 FENKSTNANAPSY
-808 VISVPYV
+808 VISVPYQ
-815 VDPLAE
+815 A
-821 TVKVK
+821 KR
-826 LNLIINGGTFKAN
+826 NLIINGGTFYVN
-839 TNATTKEVFFDAGMN
+839 TSATTKAVFYDTGMG
-854 STDDLTSLNR
+854 LTN

-873 CQPNKDYVAGCCT
+873 CDPEKYVAECSKVT
-886 ATPDSA
+886 KDNDA
-892 NSPTK
+892 SPTK
-897 WTVEAGAAGAHTL
+897 WTVVAGDASAHTL

-932 KCHRMYQTKKDKE
+932 KCHKMYQTKNDEK

-956 EEHGEDYQRVE
+956 EEHGEDYKYVGAE
-967 AKAATCIADGIKEG
+967 SATCVKDGIEDG
-981 GYYQCKKCGMCYPD
+981 GYYQCKKCGMCYSD
-995 LAAME
+995 LASME
-1000 QDGKGVGETPEAF
+1000 QDEKGTGQKPDVF
-1013 AVKAAGH
+1013 AVKAEGH
-1020 KYQTKPGTPEAE
+1020 KYQTKPVTTEPG
-1032 SRQAGEEE
+1032 SRQAGEEAKQE
-1040 GTDTQQVPDAAFTG
+1040 PDAAFTG
-1054 WDAFAAAVKT
+1054 WDAFDTAVKA
-1064 GTDVSEAAKLLK
+1064 GKELSEAVKSLK
-1076 ATRTCSECENELE
+1076 ATRTCSECKKVLN
-1089 AASITVEQV
+1089 AATITVEQD
-1098 GDGSLSGSCDTRR
+1098 GDGSLSGSCDTERKVNYIA
-1111 TVTYVAKATFTE
+1111 TATFTE
-1123 DEYEK
+1123 DEFEK
-1128 PIANAANYVTVT
+1128 TITNAAKYIMVE
-1140 SNAKEVSLPA
+1140 SDSHPVSLPA
-1150 GVHTYTVEGDPGLAE
+1150 GEHTYTVEGDPELNP
-1165 GEKPSLKFDWSNFSS
+1165 GEEPSLKFDWSNFSS
-1180 ADFVAEKS
+1180 ADYVDKGS

-1200 GTPIPVNTT
+1200 GKAIPNDTT
-1209 VAVTCTK
+1209 VIVTYKNLPGGVTNVKDLTCTQSAEFTAVAK
-1216 LPDGVTDVKS
+1216 SSASASASEGGEATVIKEVTKS
-1226 LTCKQSAK
+1226 LM
-1234 FTAIAKSD
+1234 
-1242 TDPIREV
+1242 
-1249 EKTLTGDHNLTV
+1249 GDHNLKIK
-1261 GGTYQAASC
+1261 GKYQAASC
-1270 TEAGRKAYYTC
+1270 KEAGKKAYYTC
-1281 ANKECGKNYW
+1281 ENCKKNYW
-1291 DEADAKEGKV
+1291 GEADAKEGNV
-1301 IKDAAGNEVTGVI
+1301 IKDDAGKEITGEIPEDHEILKI
-1314 PQDSK
+1314 PQ
-1319 VLEIPKKDHTFKLTS
+1319 KDHTFKLTG
-1334 FAWADKEKTKAKA
+1334 FAWADKENLIAKA

-1355 GTVVVGDLE
+1355 GTVVVEGLKA
-1364 VTPPTEEEKPK
+1364 TPPAENDKP
-1375 DAPCGGN
+1375 DGECGGN
-1382 VTWNY
+1382 VIWNY
-1387 HVALDFDKTCVVEEN
+1387 HVVLDFDKTCVEGDD
-1402 GKFTYVPGSETPDNT
+1402 GKFTYVPKPEAPDNT
-1417 ETPDDTNPP
+1417 ETPDDTDPP
-1426 VSTAKKIQHYEGTL
+1426 VNPDKKIQHYKGTL

-1447 HVFTKV
+1447 HVFTV
-1453 ESAEGT
+1453 ESAGET
-1459 EDGSTATDPVVQLS
+1459 EDGSTATAPVVQLS
-1473 WADGGANTDER
+1473 WADGNADTAER
-1484 VPSAHIVKAKVTCQ
+1484 VPSAHIIKAKVTCQ
-1498 KCKKYVTVKENSGP
+1498 KCNKYVTVKENSGP
-1512 LDGNGLTN
+1512 LDGDEFTN
-1520 MDVGT
+1520 MEVGL
-1525 IIPIITKELDTTP
+1525 IIPIITKELDMGMTS
-1538 AAEGAE
+1538 EGNP
-1544 AKTYEATCQGGGRST
+1544 KTVEATCQSGGTST
-1559 YKVTV
+1559 YKVMV
-1564 TYRDDNGVMQKLAE
+1564 TYRDHDGVMQDLTKDAE
-1578 NKEIDTKTPK
+1578 IVTKTPE
-1588 DPDAHNWTALEWEWE
+1588 DPDAHNWTAFEWKWE
-1603 QVTTGTGNDEKPVMT
+1603 QVTTGKDKDEKPVMI
-1618 TVEKDGKTYTVPD
+1618 TVTEDDKEYSVPD

-1642 SGCKTNKEQPQ
+1642 SGCEINKDKQQ
-1653 VFLGRLGAA
+1653 IFLGRLG
-1662 PGEDSTD
+1662 PKVSG
-1669 STDSTLTENPSKWED
+1669 ENPSDWENLVTSKD
-1684 LIPSEGTVVQ
+1684 ATVQ
-1694 ISTDSVE
+1694 ISTKSVE

-1716 FLNDKEVAKN
+1716 FLNNKEVAKN

-1736 KGHQIVFDWN
+1736 KGHQIVFDWK
-1746 WKEETNGAGG
+1746 WTEKTNGPGG

-1770 SECSHKPVG
+1770 SECSHKLVG

-1791 VKIGDGTTTGGTV
+1791 EKIGNGTSTGGTV
-1804 GEDDSIKDTILTV
+1804 DKDGNIKDEILKV
-1817 KRTGKAAN
+1817 IRTGNAAN

-1836 TLVLGDLT
+1836 TLELSDLR
-1844 YTNERSLVNAALR
+1844 YTNERSIVNAALG

-1876 IAEREK
+1876 IAERDRQ
-1882 WVPWLV
+1882 VPWLV

-1896 PGGEDVTPEERKLGL
+1896 PGGVNREETKLSL
-1911 LSDDAGYQYKPENCK
+1911 LDGEKGYQYTPENCK
-1926 DTGEKVWATSHTL
+1926 QEGEKVWVTNYDL
-1939 GTGEAWDDSQFEV
+1939 KDGEEWDDSQFEV
-1952 DDKGNFVTDSEGNR
+1952 NNDGNFVIDDKGHK
-1966 IVKTL
+1966 IVETF
-1971 KHKEKVDSDPNKH
+1971 KHIEKIDPDPNKH
-1984 IYGKGTAKWDP
+1984 VYGRGTAKWDS
-1995 APHNLGSDEN
+1995 APRNLGTDTIY
-2005 NFTDFDEVLSVTL
+2005 FKDFDEVLSVTL
-2018 SRTCSKCTHVDKY
+2018 SRTCSICKGVDEY
-2031 DFDAKVS
+2031 NFDARVS
-2038 EEGKPKDCS
+2038 EEGKPKNCS
-2047 EGYTVEFSVSESDWE
+2047 EGYTVEFNVSESDME
-2062 QVKDIEFVE
+2062 KVKGIEFFEE
-2071 EAQETPEPEVTAV
+2071 EAQETLEPEDTAA
-2084 QTPQDGTEEKVF
+2084 QTPQDETGKKKF

-2102 TVAKAPGRANHV
+2102 KVEEAQGRTNHV

-2119 GGNEDNCGANTH
+2119 ASGNLDNCDANTH
-2131 PTYYECQRCKKAYTT
+2131 PMYYECQRCMKAYTS

-2156 KEGDTGAV
+2156 REGDPNAK

-2184 AIFTCKRSGCPDKEN
+2184 AIFTCKRSGCPDKKDSGE
-2199 GGHKYRLVV
+2199 GHKYRLVV
-2208 RPEEDPYIEVPAK
+2208 EPEEKPYIEKPSE
-2221 CIGMPGET
+2221 CEGMGEA
-2229 GKGRAWG
+2229 GKGKAWA
-2236 LLTVVITP
+2236 LLVVEIKK

-2259 ELEMTLPAGKHVFDE
+2259 ELEMTLSFKKHEFDE
-2274 KGECKWCHQTG
+2274 ESGECKWCHQTG

-2300 TKYYGESAEKIEVP
+2300 TKYYNKNASVGEIKVP
-2314 TAPNRYNYVFV
+2314 APPSRYNYVFV
-2325 GWKFQGEE
+2325 GWKFEE
-2333 DSEACG
+2333 ENDSQACSSNV
-2339 FEAIAGKIAE
+2339 IAGKIAE
-2349 KIAAALENASG
+2349 ALENASG
-2360 APEPINVMAVYKEAE
+2360 IPKAINVVAVYREDTQEKAS
-2375 QTMVTITIQNVYR
+2375 ITIKNVYR
-2388 TQETGQNPENVEPT
+2388 TQETGQKPVDVEPT
-2402 TERKT
+2402 TEQKT
-2407 EENISVG
+2407 EEDISVG

-2419 TPAERKESDYSEYK
+2419 TPADKKESGYDEYN
-2433 FSHWEMDEKVVSTN
+2433 FSHWEMDGNVVSTN
-2447 ESYLMIV
+2447 QSYLMIV
-2454 QGSVTLKAVYMAEG
+2454 QGSVTLKAVYMMKA
-2468 HVESQ
+2468 VEKQ
-2473 PTAVMTDVSAK
+2473 PTALITDISAK
-2484 EVDGAFKLSFAS
+2484 EVESTFKLSFTS

-2553 GTTDANNNTDVYIR
+2553 GTTDKNNDTDVYIK
-2567 AYLRCSKGEK
+2567 AYLRCSKDGK
-2577 IVDVYSDMVVTSYN
+2577 IVDVYSAMEVTSYN
-2591 KALGQQ
+2591 KASQKQ

>member
-129 GSGGTEEPGGSEDPA
+129 ESGGTEEPGGSEEPA

-154 PDANDANQKATLSE
+154 PDANDANQKATLSA
-168 AITAATQSG
+168 AIEAATASG
-177 ATATTIRLEK
+177 AAVSTIRLEK

-197 LADVT
+197 LANVT

-255 VLSARGETRIQKSGT
+255 VLSARGEARIQKSGA
-270 NIPQFSAAIDDAKG
+270 NIPQFTVMIDDAG
-284 SGYYFD
+284 ESGYYFD
-290 KAVIEVI
+290 KAVIKVI

-324 GIALFDGAE
+324 GIGLFDGAE

-346 NPNSDVIVNSG
+346 NPNSNVIINSG

-419 GAKNSSVISIPYHI
+419 GAKNSSVISIPYHT

-444 ITGGSFRALASNTET
+444 ITGGSFKAPASSAEA

-465 FRLGPDVF
+465 FRLGPNVF
-473 ADNNS
+473 ADTNS

-489 SSNIKTE
+489 SSDIKAE
-496 LNNRGISKDFEV
+496 LNNRGISEDFEV

-544 TGSEKKLTLNQNVTL
+544 TGGDKKLTLNQNVTL
-559 TENLTIEGIT
+559 TEDLTIEGIT

-584 LTLNA
+584 LTLDA
-589 VTVKNNLGATYV
+589 VTVKNALGATYV

-609 EKNRTIFHVDGA
+609 EKNRTIFHVDGS

-639 SGTATIGNEATL
+639 SGTATIGNGATL
-651 SCTAGTSEYNAA
+651 SCTAEASEYTAA

-678 KRGNLTITEAT
+678 KRGALTITEAT
-689 VSANV
+689 VNANV
-694 GVDNNDGSTDGMY
+694 GVDNNNGSTDGMY
-707 GIYVNHG
+707 GIYVNTG

-727 TAAEESTEKSPKIEA
+727 TAAEESTEKFPKIEA

-783 YLPAT
+783 YFPAT

-797 FENQGTNAPSY
+797 FENKGTNAPSY

-839 TNATTKEVFFDAGMN
+839 ASAATKEVFFDAGMD
-854 STDDLTSLNR
+854 STDKLTSLNR

-873 CQPNKDYVAGCCT
+873 CNPQKYVAGCCT
-886 ATPDSA
+886 ATPDDV

-910 SWVAKKDA
+910 SWVAKKEA

-956 EEHGEDYQRVE
+956 EEHGEEYEYVKAE
-967 AKAATCIADGIKEG
+967 AATCTKDGIKEG
-981 GYYQCKKCGMCYPD
+981 GYYQCKKCKMCYPD

-1000 QDGKGVGETPEAF
+1000 QDEKGVGETPEAF
-1013 AVKAAGH
+1013 AVKAVGH
-1020 KYQTKPGTPEAE
+1020 KYQTKPGTTGSEG
-1032 SRQAGEEE
+1032 RQAGEGE

-1054 WDAFAAAVKT
+1054 WDAFEVAVKA
-1064 GTDVSEAAKLLK
+1064 GTDVSEAAESLK
-1076 ATRTCSECENELE
+1076 ATRTCSEEKCKHELE
-1089 AASITVEQV
+1089 AASVTVEQV
-1098 GDGSLSGSCDTRR
+1098 GDGSLSGSCDTVRK
-1111 TVTYVAKATFTE
+1111 VKYVAKATFTE

-1140 SNAKEVSLPA
+1140 SDAREVSLQK
-1150 GVHTYTVEGDPGLAE
+1150 GSHTYTVEGDPGLAE

-1180 ADFVAEKS
+1180 ADFVDKNS

-1200 GTPIPVNTT
+1200 GTPIPADTT
-1209 VAVTCTK
+1209 VAVTYTK
-1216 LPDGVTDVKS
+1216 LPEGVTDVKS

-1234 FTAIAKSD
+1234 FTAIAKSG

-1281 ANKECGKNYW
+1281 ANKDCGKNYW

-1319 VLEIPKKDHTFKLTS
+1319 VLEIPKKDHTFKLTG

-1364 VTPPTEEEKPK
+1364 VTPPTEAEKPQN
-1375 DAPCGGN
+1375 APCGGN

-1417 ETPDDTNPP
+1417 ETLDDTEPP

-1447 HVFTKV
+1447 HVFTKA
-1453 ESAEGT
+1453 ESTEET
-1459 EDGSTATDPVVQLS
+1459 EDGSAATDSVVQLS
-1473 WADGGANTDER
+1473 WADGGANTAER

-1512 LDGNGLTN
+1512 LDGDDLTN

-1544 AKTYEATCQGGGRST
+1544 AKTYEATCQRGGKST

-1578 NKEIDTKTPK
+1578 NEEIDTKTPQ

-1618 TVEKDGKTYTVPD
+1618 TVTKDGKTYTVPD

-1653 VFLGRLGAA
+1653 VFLGRLDAA
-1662 PGEDSTD
+1662 PGENDTS
-1669 STDSTLTENPSKWED
+1669 TENPSKWED
-1684 LIPSEGTVVQ
+1684 LTPSEGATVQ
-1694 ISTDSVE
+1694 ISTDTVE
-1701 KTCVKSGK
+1701 KTCIKSGK

-1716 FLNDKEVAKN
+1716 LLNGKEVAKN

-1736 KGHQIVFDWN
+1736 KGHQIVFDWK
-1746 WKEETNGAGG
+1746 WEEETNGAGG

-1791 VKIGDGTTTGGTV
+1791 EKIGDGTTTGGTV
-1804 GEDDSIKDTILTV
+1804 GEDGNIKDSILTV
-1817 KRTGKAAN
+1817 KRTGNAAN

-1836 TLVLGDLT
+1836 TLKLGDLT
-1844 YTNERSLVNAALR
+1844 YTNERSLVNAALG
-1857 HDVKMFIEWR
+1857 HDVKMFIDWR

-1896 PGGEDVTPEERKLGL
+1896 PGGEDVKTEETKLAL
-1911 LSDDAGYQYKPENCK
+1911 LTGDAGYQYELENCT
-1926 DTGEKVWATSHTL
+1926 DPGEKVWATSYTL
-1939 GTGEAWDDSQFEV
+1939 GAGEAWDKSQFGV
-1952 DDKGNFVTDSEGNR
+1952 DDEGNQ
-1966 IVKTL
+1966 IVETL
-1971 KHKEKVDSDPNKH
+1971 KHKETIDPDTNKH
-1984 IYGKGTAKWDP
+1984 VYGKGTAKWDP
-1995 APHNLGSDEN
+1995 APQNLGSDKN

-2031 DFDAKVS
+2031 DFDARVS
-2038 EEGKPKDCS
+2038 EAGKPADCS
-2047 EGYTVEFSVSESDWE
+2047 EGYTVEFNVSESDME

-2071 EAQETPEPEVTAV
+2071 EAQETPEPEVTAA
-2084 QTPQDGTEEKVF
+2084 QTPQDGTEEKLF
-2096 DGKKSY
+2096 NGKKSY
-2102 TVAKAPGRANHV
+2102 TVKEAPGRANHV

-2184 AIFTCKRSGCPDKEN
+2184 AIFTCKRSGCPDKKN
-2199 GGHKYRLVV
+2199 GGEGHKYRLVV
-2208 RPEEDPYIEVPAK
+2208 RPEEDPYIEVPAQ
-2221 CIGMPGET
+2221 CEGMGEA

-2236 LLTVVITP
+2236 LLTVVITA

-2333 DSEACG
+2333 DSKACG
-2339 FEAIAGKIAE
+2339 SEAIAGKIAE

-2375 QTMVTITIQNVYR
+2375 QTMVTITIHNVYR
-2388 TQETGQNPENVEPT
+2388 TQETGQNPEDVEPT

-2433 FSHWEMDEKVVSTN
+2433 FSHWEMDGKVVSTN
-2447 ESYLMIV
+2447 ENYLMIV

-2473 PTAVMTDVSAK
+2473 PTAVMTEVSAK

-2515 KGTIADADLNL
+2515 KGTIAKEDLNL
-2526 SNVGNPTKNV
+2526 SNVGNADQTKNV

-2553 GTTDANNNTDVYIR
+2553 GTTDANNNTDVYIK

-2577 IVDVYSDMVVTSYN
+2577 IVDVYSEMVVTSYN